1 METKKLFRICVCL
14 GASLG
19 AAEQAVKK
27 PPAELTEGQKLQ
39 IVKLKLTMK
48 EMESEYRNLQ
58 AQLER
63 AQRVMP
69 EIQKAHTEQAKQLRT
84 LLDGLEQ
91 AQPGWQIDVDQ
102 PNLGWVEKPPASPPT
117 PGKGK

>member
-1 METKKLFRICVCL
+1 METKKLLGICVCL
-14 GASLG
+14 ATSLG

-27 PPAELTEGQKLQ
+27 PPELTEGQKLQ
-39 IVKLKLTMK
+39 IVKLKLAMK

-69 EIQKAHTEQAKQLRT
+69 EIQKAHAEQAKQLRA

-102 PNLGWVEKPPASPPT
+102 PNLGWVEKPPASPAT
-117 PGKGK
+117 SEKGK